1 VEVTLVVFDIDGTL
15 VDSAALIVEGF
26 AAAYAA
32 VGRAPAPRGDVLAQV
47 GLSLPE
53 AIARLMPGANA
64 ATLGA
69 AIEGYRARYVKL
81 RAERGPASVPLFDG
95 AKAEIERLAAKPEVL
110 VGAATGMARRGL
122 DHVLEVHGLTR
133 HFVTRQTADGH
144 PSKPHPAML
153 EAAVAETGVAR
164 ESAVMVG
171 DTSFDMEMAAA
182 AGVTG
187 IGVSWGHHPRAALLN
202 AGAQIVV
209 DDFAALARA
218 IDAFREGRA

>member
-1 VEVTLVVFDIDGTL
+1 VELTLVVFDIDGTL

-32 VGRAPAPRGDVLAQV
+32 VGREPAPRGEVLAQV

-53 AIARLMPGANA
+53 AIARLMPGADA

-69 AIEGYRARYVKL
+69 AGEGYRAHYLKM

-95 AKAEIERLAAKPEVL
+95 AKAEIERLATKPDVL
-110 VGAATGMARRGL
+110 IGAATGMARRGL

-153 EAAVAETGVAR
+153 ETAVAETGVAR

-171 DTSFDMEMAAA
+171 DTTFDMEMAAS
-182 AGVTG
+182 AGVAG
-187 IGVSWGHHPRAALLN
+187 SGVSWGHHQRAALLK
-202 AGAQIVV
+202 AGAKTVV
-209 DDFAALARA
+209 NDFAALADA
-218 IDAFREGRA
+218 IDVFRERRA